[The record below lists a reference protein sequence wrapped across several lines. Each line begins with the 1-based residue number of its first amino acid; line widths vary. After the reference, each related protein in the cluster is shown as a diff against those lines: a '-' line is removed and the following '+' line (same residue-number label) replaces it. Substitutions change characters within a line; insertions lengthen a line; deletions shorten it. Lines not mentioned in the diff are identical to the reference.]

1 MEWFTQHD
9 VVAWIG
15 LAVLL
20 GLTEML
26 SGDLILLMLAVG
38 ALAGAGTALIVP
50 GGFLIPVIVAAVAS
64 LAMLF
69 LVRPPIVKRFHG
81 GPDLVMG
88 HDAMIGQHGVVT
100 ALPSAESSGL
110 GQAKIAGEL
119 WSIAP
124 VDEDDT
130 LHESTRVEV
139 IEVRGATAVVKA
151 LPALD
156 MYATEDRTDE

>member
-1 MEWFTQHD
+1 MDWLSQHD
-9 VVAWIG
+9 VVAWMG

-38 ALAGAGTALIVP
+38 AIAGAGTAMVAP
-50 GGFLIPVIVAAVAS
+50 GFVIPLIVAAVAS

-69 LVRPPIVKRFHG
+69 LVRPPIVKRLHG

-100 ALPSAESSGL
+100 ALPTTESSGL
-110 GQAKIAGEL
+110 GQAKIAGEI

-124 VDEDDT
+124 FDEDDT
-130 LHESTRVEV
+130 LHEDTRVEV
-139 IEVRGATAVVKA
+139 VEVRGATAIVRA

-156 MYATEDRTDE
+156 MYTSQDRTDQ